1 MKTFDE
7 AILIVSSSVED
18 ADSEKTRAI
27 TAMMEESHKR
37 HESLFKEI
45 SQNPRFGAML
55 AAIALMILDTN
66 DLPSGLASGLATC
79 FMNGVVVGM
88 EMEKQECP
96 ELS

>member
-7 AILIVSSSVED
+7 AILIVSSPLD
-18 ADSEKTRAI
+18 AADSEKTRA
-27 TAMMEESHKR
+27 TLAMMEESHKR

-45 SQNPRFGAML
+45 SQHPRFSAML
-55 AAIALMILDTN
+55 REIALMVVATD
-66 DLPSGLASGLATC
+66 DVSVGLANGLATC

-88 EMEKQECP
+88 EMEKQECS